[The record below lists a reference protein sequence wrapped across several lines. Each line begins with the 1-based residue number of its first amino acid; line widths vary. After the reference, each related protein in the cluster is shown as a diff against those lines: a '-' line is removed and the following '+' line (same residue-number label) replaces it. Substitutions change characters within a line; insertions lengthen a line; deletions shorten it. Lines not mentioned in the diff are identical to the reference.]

1 MQHLAR
7 FLEAV
12 ANEKRLAVLEWLRD
26 PRKHFPPQR
35 AGDLVDDGVCGVL
48 IADKL
53 GISQSTTS
61 RHMKLLTDAGLVRPK
76 RIKQWTFYSRDEKAI
91 KALKQRIG
99 RSL

>member
-1 MQHLAR
+1 MQHLVR

-12 ANEKRLAVLEWLRD
+12 ANEKRLAVLEWLHD

-35 AGDLVDDGVCGVL
+35 DGDLVDDGVCGVL

-61 RHMKLLTDAGLVRPK
+61 RHMKLLTNVGLVRAK

-99 RSL
+99 SSL